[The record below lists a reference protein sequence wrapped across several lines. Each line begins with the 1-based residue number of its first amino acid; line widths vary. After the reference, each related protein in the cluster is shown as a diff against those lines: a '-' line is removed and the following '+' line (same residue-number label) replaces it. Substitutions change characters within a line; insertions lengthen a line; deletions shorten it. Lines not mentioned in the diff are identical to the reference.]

1 VNNSLEHQVL
11 RIKPKASKMFIPTL
25 ILGVVSFALAFVV
38 DQFSPNDYNIALIVA
53 AAVLTLFWFFPLLG
67 YLTSSLKLTNQRLIH
82 RFGFLGLRKRKLAL
96 SELSSIEI
104 QTEGRLGRKIISILS
119 VDGSEIR
126 IGGYARTKLLAAEI
140 EALAKATI

>member
-1 VNNSLEHQVL
+1 MNNSSEYLVL
-11 RIKPKASKMFIPTL
+11 RLKPKASKLFFPTL
-25 ILGVVSFALAFVV
+25 ILGIVSFALAFVV
-38 DQFSPNDYNIALIVA
+38 DQFSPADYNIALIVA
-53 AAVLTLFWFFPLLG
+53 AAVVTVFWLFPLLG
-67 YLTSSLKLTNQRLIH
+67 YLAASLKLTNERLIY
-82 RFGFLGLRKRKLAL
+82 RFGFLGLRRKKLVL

-104 QTEGRLGRKIISILS
+104 QSEGRLGRKIISILS

>member
-1 VNNSLEHQVL
+1 MNNSSEYLVL
-11 RIKPKASKMFIPTL
+11 RLKPKASKLFFPTL
-25 ILGVVSFALAFVV
+25 ILGVASFALAFVV
-38 DQFSPNDYNIALIVA
+38 DQFSPADYNIALIVA
-53 AAVLTLFWFFPLLG
+53 AAVVTVFWLFPLLG
-67 YLTSSLKLTNQRLIH
+67 YLAASLKLTNERLIY
-82 RFGFLGLRKRKLAL
+82 RFGFLGLRRKKLVL